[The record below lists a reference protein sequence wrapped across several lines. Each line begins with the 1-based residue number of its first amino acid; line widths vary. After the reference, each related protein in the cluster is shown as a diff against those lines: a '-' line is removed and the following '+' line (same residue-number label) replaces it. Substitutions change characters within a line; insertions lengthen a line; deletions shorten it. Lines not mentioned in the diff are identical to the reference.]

1 MKLHTTRRPR
11 YRTRDNL
18 PCLSAWMDWP
28 LECGECVGSRGLL
41 ARWTLAGPLLLMRE
55 YCGVEHAS
63 TVVLSMR
70 VLSSTKTN
78 QNRTK
83 SHNIPPPPLD
93 LMLEYALSLARD
105 LAHSWPRGPHQYY
118 LCATPPSFYLEK
130 PPENQ
135 MDGSYPT
142 GLMHSYLP
150 HPSRGSQMVV
160 PGFSLGLKSRSGPL
174 NRCSIVPFPVL
185 VMDVVRGLG
194 SV

>member
-93 LMLEYALSLARD
+93 F
-105 LAHSWPRGPHQYY
+105 
-118 LCATPPSFYLEK
+118 TFEK

-135 MDGSYPT
+135 MDRSYPT

-160 PGFSLGLKSRSGPL
+160 PVFSLGLKSRAGPL